1 MWAKNVKVTH
11 TVQYTFTS
19 LVGPGLS
26 STSEQFTRGHYCLL
40 FSGFQG
46 SCFKFGH
53 PHYNLITLHLQK
65 GPQKSSAMDLQSWM
79 TFFTLVFAFMG
90 ITEVYDE
97 TEVMIFKPKL
107 YEKLYGAGRDQRAV
121 QDDEQ

>member
-1 MWAKNVKVTH
+1 MGKTKQSITNTTRVVNLLTMLGSIVAIAVLQDQIVK
-11 TVQYTFTS
+11 
-19 LVGPGLS
+19 L
-26 STSEQFTRGHYCLL
+26 
-40 FSGFQG
+40 
-46 SCFKFGH
+46 
-53 PHYNLITLHLQK
+53 

-79 TFFTLVFAFMG
+79 TFFTLIFAFMG

-107 YEKLYGAGRDQRAV
+107 YEKLYGAGREQRAA